1 MQPLSTDE
9 LVGKTIG
16 TYHVERLLA
25 RGRLSAVYLARHP
38 VQNATVALTTILI
51 PEHFS
56 AEARHRFMV
65 RFTKEALI
73 LTTLQH
79 QHILPVYAY
88 GEQYGY
94 PYLVTPYM
102 MHGSLA
108 DVLKQQGHC
117 TLFYVQQILEQVAQG
132 LEYAHS
138 KGVMHG
144 TLKPGNILLGSEQA
158 MLVAGFGLMH
168 IVQLR
173 GLEQKDP
180 PNAHLLNIA
189 KTFLGAP
196 EYLAPEVVQGQPID
210 TRSDIYAL
218 GCILFELLSGKPP
231 FSGASPFDVA
241 MQHVQQPLP
250 SLRKRCPD
258 LPIAL
263 ESVINQALARNP
275 TQRFQR
281 ASELAEAFAQVCRG
295 MTRGAPEPVV
305 KNTEQSDEAK
315 GPTAVPGQTQDGEVL
330 DTPIEGPSTGSWQ
343 LMPPIITGK
352 TAAVHSLLKGS
363 QVSAKAAGRSADTWQ
378 LVPPIVTG
386 HFAAIKPTEASP
398 APAALQGTKLAD
410 SVPMIP
416 EGDAHEPESVIE
428 PAVAAPEIP
437 AERPPISEE
446 SMLFATPEPRSALP
460 TSSGLVE
467 LAESPSTLQE
477 EPSFPK
483 MEEKTP
489 ARVSRRRIVTAMVV
503 TGGVA
508 IAGGLVVGGLSLAHV
523 LHPVPTPSPTQGSK
537 GIHPTPGGKQ
547 KQLSKGT
554 PAPTPTKQP
563 QATHTGTVV
572 GSTTLAINSSVG
584 FNNPDDGKAS
594 LLIHLPTNSFVA
606 YEQACTHQGV
616 AVHYDAAT
624 HTLVCPAHGS
634 IFDPANAGKV
644 LQGPATKPLPSVTV
658 RVNAD
663 GTITVG

>member
-16 TYHVERLLA
+16 TYQVERLLG

-38 VQNATVALTTILI
+38 VQNTTVALTTILI

-56 AEARHRFMV
+56 SEARNRFMA
-65 RFTKEALI
+65 RFTKEALA
-73 LTTLQH
+73 LTALQH
-79 QHILPVYAY
+79 SHILPVYAY

-102 MHGSLA
+102 MQGSLA

-117 TLFYVQQILEQVAQG
+117 TLSYVQQILEQVAAG

-138 KGVMHG
+138 KGVIHG
-144 TLKPGNILLGSEQA
+144 TLKPANVLLGSEQA

-281 ASELAEAFAQVCRG
+281 VSELAEAFAQVCRG
-295 MTRGAPEPVV
+295 MTRGTAESLV
-305 KNTEQSDEAK
+305 KDAEQSGEAK
-315 GPTAVPGQTQDGEVL
+315 GPTAVPGQTQDDEVQH
-330 DTPIEGPSTGSWQ
+330 TPIEGPSTGSWQ

-352 TAAVHSLLKGS
+352 TPTVQSLLKGS
-363 QVSAKAAGRSADTWQ
+363 QVAAKTTGRTADTWQ

-386 HFAAIKPTEASP
+386 HFAVIKPTEATP
-398 APAALQGTKLAD
+398 APAALEGTKLAD
-410 SVPMIP
+410 IVPMIP
-416 EGDAHEPESVIE
+416 EDDVRELESGIE
-428 PAVAAPEIP
+428 PAAAASEIP
-437 AERPPISEE
+437 AAWPPIAEDAILS
-446 SMLFATPEPRSALP
+446 ATPGPRSALP
-460 TSSGLVE
+460 TSPGLVE

-477 EPSFPK
+477 EPSSPK
-483 MEEKTP
+483 MKQKTS
-489 ARVSRRRIVTAMVV
+489 ARVSRRRVVTAMVV

-508 IAGGLVVGGLSLAHV
+508 ITGGLVVEALNLTHM
-523 LHPVPTPSPTQGSK
+523 LHPVSTPSPSQGGK
-537 GIHPTPGGKQ
+537 NIHPTPSGKQ
-547 KQLSKGT
+547 KQPDKGAST
-554 PAPTPTKQP
+554 PTPTKKP
-563 QATHTGTVV
+563 QAAHTGTVV

-584 FNNPDDGKAS
+584 FNNPGDGKAS

-634 IFDPANAGKV
+634 IFDPANSGKV
-644 LQGPATKPLPSVTV
+644 LQGPATKPLPPVIV
-658 RVNAD
+658 HVNAD